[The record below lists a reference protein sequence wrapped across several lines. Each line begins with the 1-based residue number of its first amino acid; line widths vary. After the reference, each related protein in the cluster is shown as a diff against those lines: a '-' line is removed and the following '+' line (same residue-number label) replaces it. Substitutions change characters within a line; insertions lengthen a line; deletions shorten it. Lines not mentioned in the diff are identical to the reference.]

1 MYERLEAAHQFVV
14 ACGDT
19 AELLEA
25 AEESLDEIAML
36 VLMHIP
42 GALVQAIGSRRNDC
56 LGADSSDCLQQR
68 IAVVGLVRYHGIW
81 TQTFEQRACGDTVVD
96 LSWGDQATRK
106 LPQSIDQCVNLGA
119 QPAARAPERFL
130 VVVFFPAP
138 AAC

>member
-36 VLMHIP
+36 VLMRIP
-42 GALVQAIGSRRNDC
+42 GTLVQAIGSRRNDC
-56 LGADSSDCLQQR
+56 LGADGSDCLQQR

-81 TQTFEQRACGDTVVD
+81 TQTVEQRACGDTVVD
-96 LSWGDQATRK
+96 LSRGDQATRK

-119 QPAARAPERFL
+119 QPAARAPERL
-130 VVVFFPAP
+130 VAVFFAAP